1 MSNAFNAQP
10 PASTGSVPSAPEGSG
25 VPLLPLASYPSPPA
39 KPTATESFAAPPPG
53 GHAGEANVAQP
64 HHQQQPP
71 QQPPSQ
77 PPQQPPPQQQPHHLH
92 HHYYNTPQDA
102 MQHLHI
108 HQHMPVY
115 APAPSQAQQPAQ
127 PLAVQP
133 QPFGT
138 VLLQGPSPPGAMM
151 PMPPSQFMP
160 LQPYATAPGAP
171 YYVMMP
177 SQGPTGGFAPPGYAM
192 PAAMAPPPPP
202 PPRDPN
208 DKGPK
213 QLIVN
218 FLAPEV
224 TSADLASV
232 FQGIG
237 PIDCARV
244 IVDKVTGVSKQ
255 FGFVYFKRPEDA
267 ARSVHELTG
276 FPMLGRRIK
285 VTIASSQRPQ

>member
-1 MSNAFNAQP
+1 
-10 PASTGSVPSAPEGSG
+10 
-25 VPLLPLASYPSPPA
+25 
-39 KPTATESFAAPPPG
+39 
-53 GHAGEANVAQP
+53 
-64 HHQQQPP
+64 
-71 QQPPSQ
+71 
-77 PPQQPPPQQQPHHLH
+77 
-92 HHYYNTPQDA
+92 
-102 MQHLHI
+102 
-108 HQHMPVY
+108 MPVY
-115 APAPSQAQQPAQ
+115 AAPAQ
-127 PLAVQP
+127 AHQTAQAPPLAVQQP

-138 VLLQGPSPPGAMM
+138 VLLQGPSPPGAMI
-151 PMPPSQFMP
+151 PLPPSQFMP
-160 LQPYATAPGAP
+160 MQPYAGAPGAP
-171 YYVMMP
+171 YYVMM
-177 SQGPTGGFAPPGYAM
+177 SQAPTGGFAPPGYHAM
-192 PAAMAPPPPP
+192 PAGMAP

>member
-1 MSNAFNAQP
+1 
-10 PASTGSVPSAPEGSG
+10 
-25 VPLLPLASYPSPPA
+25 
-39 KPTATESFAAPPPG
+39 
-53 GHAGEANVAQP
+53 
-64 HHQQQPP
+64 
-71 QQPPSQ
+71 
-77 PPQQPPPQQQPHHLH
+77 
-92 HHYYNTPQDA
+92 

-224 TSADLASV
+224 TVNDLTELFAPV
-232 FQGIG
+232 G
-237 PIDCARV
+237 PLAAVRV
-244 IVDKVTGVSKQ
+244 IHDPKTHESKG
-255 FGFVYFKRPEDA
+255 FGFVYFHASADA
-267 ARSVHELTG
+267 AAAIKRLSGRMVQ
-276 FPMLGRRIK
+276 GRRMK
-285 VTIASSQRPQ
+285 VSYANPQRPLDE